1 MEAFPLTSTLLFAVG
16 KREDKIETPLRG
28 AAWQHLELKG
38 FHSHLPGR
46 GYVAKA
52 LGVSR
57 KQHHSPLAVLQKQ

>member
-1 MEAFPLTSTLLFAVG
+1 MEAFPLASTPLFAAG

-46 GYVAKA
+46 GCVAKA
-52 LGVSR
+52 
-57 KQHHSPLAVLQKQ
+57 